1 MQEIYSEPVKE
12 ELILQRINLVKE
24 KGGIAAFSGTPQ
36 AAIKFQK
43 TLNNL
48 RSKLMNATRNNP
60 NFKIPIGN
68 KGSIDSEAMRIKK
81 YDAATGGE
89 FSKMLGR

>member
-1 MQEIYSEPVKE
+1 MGE
-12 ELILQRINLVKE
+12 EKTELDELD
-24 KGGIAAFSGTPQ
+24 
-36 AAIKFQK
+36 IKLPNIQK